1 MKRLV
6 GFIKSQGKFLFLF
19 VIFSLTFLSIFI
31 LADLDMNFY
40 FLALQIISFFI
51 LVYIAINFSK
61 YKEELKI
68 KEKYESLLFENKSL
82 RSDFIRNKTDL
93 EEYFLLWAHQIKTPI
108 TVTRLILDKK
118 TDEDSKKLKEEIFYI
133 EEYTNMAINYLKISN
148 RGPDM
153 DLDYVDLD
161 EIVKE
166 ILKKY
171 SIIFINKKISLNYE
185 PINKKI
191 IGDGKLLSIML
202 EQLIANALKYT
213 DKGSI
218 SISYTGD
225 RLRIRDTGIGIRS
238 EDLRKIFDR
247 GYSGFN
253 GRVNQKS
260 SGLGLYLVRKIG
272 QILNIKVEV
281 ESTLNVGSE
290 FSLIFPNNLTKM

>member
-1 MKRLV
+1 MKRFV
-6 GFIKSQGKFLFLF
+6 RFIKSQASVLLLFA
-19 VIFSLTFLSIFI
+19 IFSLTFLCIFI
-31 LADLDMNFY
+31 LAGLDMIFY
-40 FLALQIISFFI
+40 FLALQIITFFVLI
-51 LVYIAINFSK
+51 LLLINFSK
-61 YKEELKI
+61 YKEELII
-68 KEKYESLLFENKSL
+68 KDKYEALLFENKSL
-82 RSDFIRNKTDL
+82 RSDFISNKKDL

-108 TVTRLILDKK
+108 TVAKLILNKK
-118 TDEDSKKLKEEIFYI
+118 TDEDSKRLKEEIFFI
-133 EEYTNMAINYLKISN
+133 EQYTNMAINYLKISN

-185 PINKKI
+185 PINRKI
-191 IGDGKLLSIML
+191 ISDSKLLSIML
-202 EQLIANALKYT
+202 EQIIANALKYT
-213 DKGSI
+213 EKGSI
-218 SISYTGD
+218 SIYYSSD
-225 RLRIRDTGIGIRS
+225 RLRVRDTGIGIRS

-260 SGLGLYLVRKIG
+260 SGLGLYLVKKIG
-272 QILNIKVEV
+272 KILNIGVEV
-281 ESTLNVGSE
+281 ESTIHVGSE

>member
-1 MKRLV
+1 MKGLV

-19 VIFSLTFLSIFI
+19 VIFSLTFLGVFI

-40 FLALQIISFFI
+40 FLALQIITFLFLI
-51 LVYIAINFSK
+51 HLLINFSK
-61 YKEELKI
+61 YKEDLKI
-68 KEKYESLLFENKSL
+68 KDKYESLLFENKSL
-82 RSDFIRNKTDL
+82 RSDFIRNKKDL
-93 EEYFLLWAHQIKTPI
+93 EEYFLMWAHQIKTPI
-108 TVTRLILDKK
+108 TVARLILDKK
-118 TDEDSKKLKEEIFYI
+118 TDEDSKKLKEEIFFI

-153 DLDYVDLD
+153 DVDHVDLD
-161 EIVKE
+161 EIVRE

-171 SIIFINKKISLNYE
+171 SIIFINKRISLNYE
-185 PINKKI
+185 PINKNI
-191 IGDGKLLSIML
+191 ICDGKLLSIML
-202 EQLIANALKYT
+202 EQIIANALKYT
-213 DKGSI
+213 EKGSI
-218 SISYTGD
+218 SITYTGD
-225 RLRIRDTGIGIRS
+225 RLRVRDTGIGIRS
-238 EDLRKIFDR
+238 EDINKIFDR

-272 QILNIKVEV
+272 KILNIGVEV

>member
-51 LVYIAINFSK
+51 LVYLAINFSK
-61 YKEELKI
+61 YKEELII
-68 KEKYESLLFENKSL
+68 KDKYEALLFENKSL
-82 RSDFIRNKTDL
+82 RSDFISNKKDL
-93 EEYFLLWAHQIKTPI
+93 EEYFLMWAHQIKTPI
-108 TVTRLILDKK
+108 TVAKLILNKK
-118 TDEDSKKLKEEIFYI
+118 TDEDSKRLKEEIFYI
-133 EEYTNMAINYLKISN
+133 EEYTNMAINYLKISS

-185 PINKKI
+185 PINRKI
-191 IGDGKLLSIML
+191 ISDSKLLSIML
-202 EQLIANALKYT
+202 EQIIANALKYT
-213 DKGSI
+213 EKGSI
-218 SISYTGD
+218 SITYSMD
-225 RLRIRDTGIGIRS
+225 RLRVRDAGIGIRS

>member
-1 MKRLV
+1 MKRFV
-6 GFIKSQGKFLFLF
+6 RFIKSQASVLLLFA
-19 VIFSLTFLSIFI
+19 IFSLTFLCIFI
-31 LADLDMNFY
+31 LAGLDMIFY
-40 FLALQIISFFI
+40 FLALQIITFFVLI
-51 LVYIAINFSK
+51 LLLINFSK
-61 YKEELKI
+61 YKEELII
-68 KEKYESLLFENKSL
+68 KDKYEALLFENKSL
-82 RSDFIRNKTDL
+82 RSDFISNKKDL
-93 EEYFLLWAHQIKTPI
+93 EEYFLMWAHQIKTPI
-108 TVTRLILDKK
+108 TVAKLILNKK
-118 TDEDSKKLKEEIFYI
+118 TDEDSKRLKEEIFYI
-133 EEYTNMAINYLKISN
+133 EEYTNMAINYLKISS

-185 PINKKI
+185 PINRKI
-191 IGDGKLLSIML
+191 ISDSKLLSIML
-202 EQLIANALKYT
+202 EQIIANALKYT
-213 DKGSI
+213 EKGSI
-218 SISYTGD
+218 SITYSMD
-225 RLRIRDTGIGIRS
+225 RLRVRDTGIGIRS

>member
-1 MKRLV
+1 MKGLV
-6 GFIKSQGKFLFLF
+6 GYIKSQGKFLFLF
-19 VIFSLTFLSIFI
+19 VIFSLTFLGVFI

-40 FLALQIISFFI
+40 FLALQIITFLFLI
-51 LVYIAINFSK
+51 HLLINFSK
-61 YKEELKI
+61 YKEDLKL
-68 KEKYESLLFENKSL
+68 KDKYESLLFENKSL
-82 RSDFIRNKTDL
+82 RSDFIRNKKDL
-93 EEYFLLWAHQIKTPI
+93 EEYFLMWAHQIKTPL
-108 TVTRLILDKK
+108 TVARLILDKK

-153 DLDYVDLD
+153 DVDHVDLD

-171 SIIFINKKISLNYE
+171 SIIFINKRISINYE
-185 PINKKI
+185 PINKNI
-191 IGDGKLLSIML
+191 ICDGKLLSIML
-202 EQLIANALKYT
+202 EQIIANALKYT
-213 DKGSI
+213 EKGSI
-218 SISYTGD
+218 SITYTGD
-225 RLRIRDTGIGIRS
+225 RLRVRDTGIGIRS
-238 EDLRKIFDR
+238 EDINKIFDR

-272 QILNIKVEV
+272 KILNIWVEV

>member
-51 LVYIAINFSK
+51 LVYLAINFSK
-61 YKEELKI
+61 YKEELII
-68 KEKYESLLFENKSL
+68 KDKYEALLFENKSL
-82 RSDFIRNKTDL
+82 RSDFISNKKDL
-93 EEYFLLWAHQIKTPI
+93 EEYFLMWAHQIKTPI
-108 TVTRLILDKK
+108 TVAKLILNKK
-118 TDEDSKKLKEEIFYI
+118 TDEDSKRLKEEIFYI
-133 EEYTNMAINYLKISN
+133 EEYTNMAINYLKISS

-171 SIIFINKKISLNYE
+171 SIIFINKKISLNYQ
-185 PINKKI
+185 PINRKI
-191 IGDGKLLSIML
+191 ISDSKLLSIML
-202 EQLIANALKYT
+202 EQIIANALKYT
-213 DKGSI
+213 EKGSI
-218 SISYTGD
+218 SITYSMD
-225 RLRIRDTGIGIRS
+225 RLRVRDTGIGIRS

>member
-1 MKRLV
+1 MKGLV

-19 VIFSLTFLSIFI
+19 VIFSLTFLGVFI

-40 FLALQIISFFI
+40 FLALQIITFLFLI
-51 LVYIAINFSK
+51 HLLINFSK
-61 YKEELKI
+61 YKEDLKL
-68 KEKYESLLFENKSL
+68 KDKYESLLFENKSL
-82 RSDFIRNKTDL
+82 RSDFIRNKKDL
-93 EEYFLLWAHQIKTPI
+93 EEYFLMWAHQIKTPI
-108 TVTRLILDKK
+108 TVARLILDKK

-153 DLDYVDLD
+153 DVDYVDLD
-161 EIVKE
+161 EIVRE

-171 SIIFINKKISLNYE
+171 SIIFINKRISLNYE
-185 PINKKI
+185 PINKNI
-191 IGDGKLLSIML
+191 ICDGKLLSIML
-202 EQLIANALKYT
+202 EQIIANALKYT
-213 DKGSI
+213 EKGSI
-218 SISYTGD
+218 SITYTGD
-225 RLRIRDTGIGIRS
+225 RLRVRDTGIGIRS
-238 EDLRKIFDR
+238 EDINKIFDR

-272 QILNIKVEV
+272 KILNIGVEV

>member
-51 LVYIAINFSK
+51 LVYLAINFSK
-61 YKEELKI
+61 YKEELII
-68 KEKYESLLFENKSL
+68 KDKYEALLFENKSL
-82 RSDFIRNKTDL
+82 RSDFISNKKDL

-108 TVTRLILDKK
+108 TVAKLILNKK
-118 TDEDSKKLKEEIFYI
+118 TDEDSKRLKEEIFYI
-133 EEYTNMAINYLKISN
+133 EEYTNMAINYLKISS

-185 PINKKI
+185 PINRKI
-191 IGDGKLLSIML
+191 ISDSKLLSIML
-202 EQLIANALKYT
+202 EQIIANALKYT
-213 DKGSI
+213 EKGSI
-218 SISYTGD
+218 SITYSMD
-225 RLRIRDTGIGIRS
+225 RLRVRDTGIGIRS

>member
-51 LVYIAINFSK
+51 LVYLAINFSK
-61 YKEELKI
+61 YKEELII
-68 KEKYESLLFENKSL
+68 KDKYEALLFENKSL
-82 RSDFIRNKTDL
+82 RSDFISNKKDL
-93 EEYFLLWAHQIKTPI
+93 EEYFLMWAHQIKTPI
-108 TVTRLILDKK
+108 TVAKLILNKK
-118 TDEDSKKLKEEIFYI
+118 TDEDSKRLKEEIFYI
-133 EEYTNMAINYLKISN
+133 EEYTNMAINYLKISS

-185 PINKKI
+185 PINRKI
-191 IGDGKLLSIML
+191 ISDSKLLSIML
-202 EQLIANALKYT
+202 EQIIANALKYT
-213 DKGSI
+213 EKGSI
-218 SISYTGD
+218 SITYSMD
-225 RLRIRDTGIGIRS
+225 RLRVRDTGIGIRS

-260 SGLGLYLVRKIG
+260 SGLGLYLVKKIG
-272 QILNIKVEV
+272 KILNIGVEV
-281 ESTLNVGSE
+281 ESTIHVGSE

>member
-1 MKRLV
+1 
-6 GFIKSQGKFLFLF
+6 
-19 VIFSLTFLSIFI
+19 
-31 LADLDMNFY
+31 MNFY

-51 LVYIAINFSK
+51 LVYLAINFSK
-61 YKEELKI
+61 YKEELII
-68 KEKYESLLFENKSL
+68 KDKYEALLFENKSL
-82 RSDFIRNKTDL
+82 RSDFISNKKDL
-93 EEYFLLWAHQIKTPI
+93 EEYFLMWAHQIKTPI
-108 TVTRLILDKK
+108 TVAKLILNKK
-118 TDEDSKKLKEEIFYI
+118 TDEDSKRLKEEIFYI
-133 EEYTNMAINYLKISN
+133 EEYTNMAINYLKISS

-185 PINKKI
+185 PINRKI
-191 IGDGKLLSIML
+191 ISDSKLLSIML
-202 EQLIANALKYT
+202 EQIIANALKYT
-213 DKGSI
+213 EKGSI
-218 SISYTGD
+218 SITYSMD
-225 RLRIRDTGIGIRS
+225 RLRVRDAGIGIRS

>member
-40 FLALQIISFFI
+40 FLALQIISFFVLI
-51 LVYIAINFSK
+51 YLLIYFSK
-61 YKEELKI
+61 YKEELKL
-68 KEKYESLLFENKSL
+68 KDKYESLLFESKSL

-202 EQLIANALKYT
+202 EQIIANALKYT

>member
-6 GFIKSQGKFLFLF
+6 GFIKSQGKFLCLF
-19 VIFSLTFLSIFI
+19 AIFSLTFLSIFI

-40 FLALQIISFFI
+40 FLALQIISFFV
-51 LVYIAINFSK
+51 LVYLAINFSK

-82 RSDFIRNKTDL
+82 RSDFISNKTDL

-108 TVTRLILDKK
+108 TVARLILDKK

-133 EEYTNMAINYLKISN
+133 EEYTNMAINYLKITN

-202 EQLIANALKYT
+202 EQIIANALKYT

-225 RLRIRDTGIGIRS
+225 RLRVRDTGIGIRS

>member
-6 GFIKSQGKFLFLF
+6 GFIKSQASVLLLFA
-19 VIFSLTFLSIFI
+19 IFSLTFLCIFI
-31 LADLDMNFY
+31 LAGLDMIFY
-40 FLALQIISFFI
+40 FLALQIITFFVLI
-51 LVYIAINFSK
+51 LLLINFSK
-61 YKEELKI
+61 YKEELII
-68 KEKYESLLFENKSL
+68 KDKYEALLFENKSL
-82 RSDFIRNKTDL
+82 RSDFISNKKDL
-93 EEYFLLWAHQIKTPI
+93 EEYFLMWAHQIKTPI
-108 TVTRLILDKK
+108 TVAKLILNKK
-118 TDEDSKKLKEEIFYI
+118 TDEDSKRLKEEIFYI
-133 EEYTNMAINYLKISN
+133 EEYTNMAINYLKISS

-185 PINKKI
+185 PINRKI
-191 IGDGKLLSIML
+191 ISDSKLLSIML
-202 EQLIANALKYT
+202 EQIIANALKYT
-213 DKGSI
+213 EKGSI
-218 SISYTGD
+218 SITYSMD
-225 RLRIRDTGIGIRS
+225 RLRVRDTGIGIRS

>member
-1 MKRLV
+1 MKGLV
-6 GFIKSQGKFLFLF
+6 RFIKSQGKFLFLF
-19 VIFSLTFLSIFI
+19 VIFSLTFLGVFI

-40 FLALQIISFFI
+40 FLALQIITFLFLI
-51 LVYIAINFSK
+51 HLLINFSK
-61 YKEELKI
+61 YKEDLKL
-68 KEKYESLLFENKSL
+68 KDKYESLLFENKSL
-82 RSDFIRNKTDL
+82 RSDFIRNKKDL
-93 EEYFLLWAHQIKTPI
+93 EEYFLMWAHQIKTPI
-108 TVTRLILDKK
+108 TVARLILDKK

-153 DLDYVDLD
+153 DVDHVDLD
-161 EIVKE
+161 EIVRE

-171 SIIFINKKISLNYE
+171 SIIFINKRISLNYE
-185 PINKKI
+185 PINKNI
-191 IGDGKLLSIML
+191 ICDGKLISIML
-202 EQLIANALKYT
+202 EQIIANALKYT
-213 DKGSI
+213 EKGSI
-218 SISYTGD
+218 SITYTGD
-225 RLRIRDTGIGIRS
+225 RLRVRDTGIGIRS
-238 EDLRKIFDR
+238 EDINKIFDR

-272 QILNIKVEV
+272 KILNIGVEV